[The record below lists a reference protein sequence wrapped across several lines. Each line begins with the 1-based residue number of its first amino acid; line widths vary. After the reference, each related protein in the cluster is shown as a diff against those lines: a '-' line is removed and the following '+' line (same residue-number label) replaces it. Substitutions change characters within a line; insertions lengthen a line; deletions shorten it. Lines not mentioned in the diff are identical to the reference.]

1 MSIIVRTANEED
13 LPAIRQVL
21 VKTDPRLVDEHFRLQ
36 AAGTMFFAVAL
47 DEATGDVM
55 GTALLDL
62 DSEMAPEL
70 RNMFVAT
77 SARRRGAGRALSEW
91 VEQKA
96 REAGHTAVYLAVDPN
111 NEKAVPL
118 YVSLDYLPTGE
129 HLFVEEPEVEQ
140 VPDPSR
146 ASSHYAIYKKSLTA
160 R

>member
-1 MSIIVRTANEED
+1 MSIVVRTATEDD
-13 LPAIRQVL
+13 LPAIRQHL
-21 VKTDPRLVDEHFRLQ
+21 GQTDPRLVDEHLRLQ
-36 AAGTMFFAVAL
+36 HEGLMFFAVAL
-47 DEATGDVM
+47 DDDEIV

-62 DSEMAPEL
+62 NSEMAPEL

-96 REAGHTAVYLAVDPN
+96 REAGHTAVFLAVDPN

-118 YVSLDYLPTGE
+118 YVSLEYHPTGE
-129 HLFVEEPEVEQ
+129 HLFVEAPEVEQ

>member
-1 MSIIVRTANEED
+1 MSILVRTATED
-13 LPAIRQVL
+13 DLSIIRQHL
-21 VKTDPRLVDEHFRLQ
+21 GQTDPRLVDEHFRLQ
-36 AAGTMFFAVAL
+36 REGLMFFAVAFEDGEL
-47 DEATGDVM
+47 L

-62 DSEMAPEL
+62 NSEMGPEL
-70 RNMFVAT
+70 RNMFVAP

-96 REAGHTAVYLAVDPN
+96 REAGHTAVFLAVDPN

-118 YVSLDYLPTGE
+118 YVSLEYHPTGE
-129 HLFVEEPEVEQ
+129 HLFVSEPEVEQ

>member
-1 MSIIVRTANEED
+1 MSIIVRTATEDD

-36 AAGTMFFAVAL
+36 SAGTMFFAVAL
-47 DEATGDVM
+47 DEDTGDVM

-70 RNMFVAT
+70 RNMFVAPA
-77 SARRRGAGRALSEW
+77 ARRRGAGRALSEW

>member
-1 MSIIVRTANEED
+1 MSIVVRPAVDDD
-13 LPAIRQVL
+13 LPAIRSHLGQ
-21 VKTDPRLVDEHFRLQ
+21 TDPRLVDEHFRLQ
-36 AAGTMFFAVAL
+36 REGLMFFAVAL
-47 DEATGDVM
+47 DDDEIV

-62 DSEMAPEL
+62 ASEMTPEL
-70 RNMFVAT
+70 RNMFVAP

-96 REAGHTAVYLAVDPN
+96 REAGHTAVFLAVDPN

-118 YVSLDYLPTGE
+118 YVSLEYHPTGE
-129 HLFVEEPEVEQ
+129 HLFVPEPEVQQ